1 MKILPLLLAVSFVS
15 LSSCSSKPDAG
26 TVRSEVRAV
35 LDAQQKAWNE
45 GSLAGYME
53 GYLRS
58 DTTRFIAGG
67 TTTTGWKT
75 VFSRMK
81 KSYPDQTAMGA
92 LRFFDVDIIPL
103 ADDAA
108 FVTGKWMLTHDR
120 DRVWGAYTLLFLK
133 AEDGWKIVVDHTD
146 SAKK

>member
-1 MKILPLLLAVSFVS
+1 MKALPLLLLVACA
-15 LSSCSSKPDAG
+15 LLASCSSKPDAG
-26 TVRSEVRAV
+26 TVRREVRAV

-58 DTTRFIAGG
+58 DTTRFIAAGN
-67 TTTTGWKT
+67 TTTGWKT

-81 KSYPDQTAMGA
+81 KAYPDQAAMGA

-108 FVTGKWMLTHDR
+108 FVTGKWMLTRDR

-146 SAKK
+146 TAKR